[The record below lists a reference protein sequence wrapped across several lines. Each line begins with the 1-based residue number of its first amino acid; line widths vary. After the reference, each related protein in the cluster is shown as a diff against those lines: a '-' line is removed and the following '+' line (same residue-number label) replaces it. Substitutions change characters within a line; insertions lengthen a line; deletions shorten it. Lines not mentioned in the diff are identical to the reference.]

1 MYKLSTNYFEHQ
13 CHYWRAAEISDAERD
28 NCETTHETLHRMTWC
43 RRRTFEDRSG
53 RKRRPHRSSWSS
65 ARIVPKI
72 DQTESAFPKALY
84 QRSQCWK
91 TRTHSSRFPLGQEPK
106 FSCNQP
112 NRASV
117 SPGPFSSVTKVL
129 KSNYAQLFD
138 LFLRL
143 PSKGALEQST
153 KVLLSSPFSLWVLS
167 TRQDRVNSTSIENH
181 GKRCD

>member
-13 CHYWRAAEISDAERD
+13 CHYWRTAEISDAERA
-28 NCETTHETLHRMTWC
+28 NCKTTNETLRRMTWS

-53 RKRRPHRSSWSS
+53 RKRRPHRYSWSS
-65 ARIVPKI
+65 ARIVPKSG
-72 DQTESAFPKALY
+72 QTESAFPKALY
-84 QRSQCWK
+84 QRSKFRK
-91 TRTHSSRFPLGQEPK
+91 TRPHSSWFPLSQELK

-117 SPGPFSSVTKVL
+117 SQGPFSTVTKVL

-138 LFLRL
+138 LILRL
-143 PSKGALEQST
+143 PSNGALEQST